1 MDLCGKC
8 YQGFHEKCKSKQK
21 DLLENK
27 QKSFKT
33 ESSMQYP
40 MFPPMFPYWPY
51 PQNFT
56 AMNMEQNLNKEG

>member
-8 YQGFHEKCKSKQK
+8 YQGFHEKCKSKRK
-21 DLLENK
+21 DLLEK
-27 QKSFKT
+27 
-33 ESSMQYP
+33 ESSKQYP